1 MLRPEEEIIKI
12 NMEGCKK
19 EIECFLGS
27 YRRKANQ

>member
-12 NMEGCKK
+12 NIDRCKK
-19 EIECFLGS
+19 KNEYILHS